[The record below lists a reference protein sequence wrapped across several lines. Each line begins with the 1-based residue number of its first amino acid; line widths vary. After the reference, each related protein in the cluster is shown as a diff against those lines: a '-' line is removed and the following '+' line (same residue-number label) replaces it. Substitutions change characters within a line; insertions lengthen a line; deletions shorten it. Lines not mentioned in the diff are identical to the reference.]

1 MLNIHLSK
9 CLDRIAEQTGWGPY
23 ESWTHP
29 QFVELSN
36 QIFQKCG
43 VMISVTSLKRI
54 FGKIKSDHEPQR
66 ETRNALA
73 RFVGYA
79 DWDDFVKHTPVD
91 FQEKAT
97 KTNDKL
103 WKSRNKLLL
112 AGIFFI
118 IVFLSV
124 VIYMVY
130 HNKPVDFSSVFFE
143 GKYLSGSSPHTVVF
157 DYDIRPIRDSVFI
170 DFDDSFSETRREY
183 LSPEHQTIT
192 HHYLLPDLYRVSL
205 VNKNKVF
212 RTTHVNLYT
221 NGWQCY
227 FGYNNRKNFF
237 PIDIEKGDHL
247 LGVSPDSIFK
257 TGLVR
262 KDEDIVLKYRLVN
275 DFWINGD
282 RFSLKAK
289 VKDTKKL
296 ETMHCFSASFI
307 IHGDSGKVGIGFTS
321 EDCIH
326 KAWVRYG
333 NVKLDGK
340 YHDLS
345 ALAADFTQLQDL
357 EIIVSDKHLKV
368 KIGGKLRYDKLI
380 DLKIGSIRAL
390 LFDTTPNGAMQTFE
404 LTDISSGNKIM

>member
-1 MLNIHLSK
+1 MLNLHLSR
-9 CLDRIAEQTGWGPY
+9 CLDKIAEQTGWGPY
-23 ESWTHP
+23 DNWTHP

-97 KTNDKL
+97 SIAGKTG
-103 WKSRNKLLL
+103 KSKFKLLL
-112 AGIFFI
+112 LGSFFI
-118 IVFLSV
+118 ALFSV
-124 VIYMVY
+124 VIFMIYR
-130 HNKPVDFSSVFFE
+130 NKPVDFSSVFFQ

-157 DYDIRPIRDSVFI
+157 DYDISQVRDSVFI

-192 HHYLLPDLYRVSL
+192 HHYILPDLYKVSL
-205 VNKNKVF
+205 VSNDKVF
-212 RTTHVNLYT
+212 RTMHVNLYT
-221 NGWQCY
+221 NGWRCY

-237 PIDIEKGDHL
+237 PIGIEKSEHL
-247 LGVSPDSIFK
+247 LSVCPDSIFK

-262 KDEDIVLKYRLVN
+262 KDEDIILKYRLVN
-275 DFWINGD
+275 NFRINGD
-282 RFSLKAK
+282 HFSMKATLKDARK
-289 VKDTKKL
+289 I
-296 ETMHCFSASFI
+296 ETMHCFFASFV
-307 IHGDSGKVGIGFTS
+307 IHGDSGKVSVSFTS

-326 KAWVRYG
+326 KAWIRYG
-333 NVKLDGK
+333 DVRLDGK

-345 ALAADFTQLQDL
+345 ALATDFTRWQDVEL
-357 EIIVSDKHLKV
+357 MVNEQRLII
-368 KIGGKLRYDKLI
+368 KIAGIERYNQSI
-380 DLKIGSIRAL
+380 NIQIGPIRAL
-390 LFDTTPNGAMQTFE
+390 LFDSTPSGVMKDYS
-404 LTDISSGNKIM
+404 LTNL